1 MLKRIPV
8 RQLRPGMHVHEFC
21 GSWLDHPFWRARFVL
36 SDPAEI
42 ARIVESGVQEAWIDT
57 TKGGDVAPEDAVAA
71 TASAPQAGPASDAG
85 DAPAPVADAPG
96 PSASQTAPA
105 PPRPAPPPAATAP
118 PAPSPSPARGTP
130 LHRET
135 ERAAKLI
142 RHGKRMVMSLY
153 GEARLG
159 QAIDAV
165 DCMPLVDEITA
176 SVNRNPGAL
185 ISLARLK
192 THDEYTYMHSVAVCA
207 LMVAFARQIGLPPD
221 EVRLAGL
228 AGLMHDMGKALMPL
242 EVLNKP
248 GALAPAEFE
257 IMKSHPQRGHALL
270 RGGRDTPGMVL
281 DVCLHHHEKVDGT
294 GYPFGLTQD
303 RLSVHARMGAIC
315 DVYDAVTSNRP
326 YKGAWTPNESVRRM
340 AQWAGHFD
348 AQLLRAF
355 VRTVGIYPTGS
366 LVRLHSER
374 LAVVLDQHAET
385 VLTPRVRAFFSLRS
399 NLRIA
404 PIDIDL
410 GARGCRDRIVSV
422 ESPGDW
428 AFDDLDALWAPEA
441 TVHP

>member
-1 MLKRIPV
+1 SLCLAML
-8 RQLRPGMHVHEFC
+8 
-21 GSWLDHPFWRARFVL
+21 WLPW
-36 SDPAEI
+36 
-42 ARIVESGVQEAWIDT
+42 
-57 TKGGDVAPEDAVAA
+57 
-71 TASAPQAGPASDAG
+71 GPAA
-85 DAPAPVADAPG
+85 A
-96 PSASQTAPA
+96 QTAPA

>member
-8 RQLRPGMHVHEFC
+8 RQLRLGMHVHEFC

-36 SDPAEI
+36 SDPDEI
-42 ARIVESGVQEAWIDT
+42 ARIVASGVPEAWIDT
-57 TKGGDVAPEDAVAA
+57 SKGCDVAHDGSAADAAGSAHPSQPMPVSEPTAA
-71 TASAPQAGPASDAG
+71 PAG
-85 DAPAPVADAPG
+85 DGVPVASG
-96 PSASQTAPA
+96 PSPV
-105 PPRPAPPPAATAP
+105 PPKVAVPVATSPGTPPV
-118 PAPSPSPARGTP
+118 ARVTP
-130 LHRET
+130 LHRES

-207 LMVAFARQIGLPPD
+207 LMVAFARQIGLPPE

-228 AGLMHDMGKALMPL
+228 AGLMHDMGKAVMPL

-270 RGGRDTPGMVL
+270 RAGRDTPDMVL
-281 DVCLHHHEKVDGT
+281 DVCLHHHEKIDGS
-294 GYPFGLTQD
+294 GYPFGLNQD

-399 NLRIA
+399 NLRIV

-422 ESPGDW
+422 ESPDDW
-428 AFDDLDALWAPEA
+428 SFADLDALWAPDA
-441 TVHP
+441 AVHP